1 MPLLWHTDHQMVVEC
16 MGCTWKTFLLW
27 DFIPTHPKHRP
38 IQEISIPSQ
47 IISGSKTHPQPNSVW
62 DRFLRI
68 PVYHRMVVCWRGENA
83 RQCKHPNRVK
93 THHPNFVIGSS
104 PLDARISNQWLCWIT
119 VKICEEAGGHT
130 TRPNSLKIQD
140 YAEQVLSY
148 RLYAAFF
155 D

>member
-1 MPLLWHTDHQMVVEC
+1 MTYGPQMIAEC
-16 MGCTWKTFLLW
+16 AGCTWKTFLLR
-27 DFIPTHPKHRP
+27 DFIPTHQKQRP